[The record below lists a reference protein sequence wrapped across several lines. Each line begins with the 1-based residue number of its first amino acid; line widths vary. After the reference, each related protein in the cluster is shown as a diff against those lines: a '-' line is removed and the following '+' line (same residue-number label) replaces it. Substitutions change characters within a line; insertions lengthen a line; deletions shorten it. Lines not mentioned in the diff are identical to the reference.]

1 MKRNARIVMALAA
14 ILLAAAADLAAASS
28 PRKTQF
34 TLRAGL
40 NLFQAS
46 GGEGDYVAGA
56 NDFPVTPAH
65 QAPVA
70 GIGLTF
76 GGGGSLALGIDVQYG
91 LAARGDLR
99 DPSDGEVLQADT
111 PAAFLALLRL
121 SKSIPL
127 SPSLRL
133 AVFLGGGGE
142 FRMGG
147 DQEFVSSLGNRIV
160 LEAPEKPFSPL
171 AAAGA
176 VLQVR
181 LSQGF
186 GLAAE
191 LRGTYLFRDPSVLLV
206 TPSLG
211 LILGF

>member
-1 MKRNARIVMALAA
+1 MKRNACIVMALAA
-14 ILLAAAADLAAASS
+14 ILLAAAADLAAAPSA
-28 PRKTQF
+28 RKTQF

-65 QAPVA
+65 QAPAA

-76 GGGGSLALGIDVQYG
+76 GGKGSLAFGLDVQYG
-91 LAARGDLR
+91 LAATVDLR
-99 DPSDGEVLQADT
+99 DPSDGESIQAET
-111 PAAFLALLRL
+111 PAGFLAVLRL
-121 SKSIPL
+121 TQFIPL
-127 SPSLRL
+127 SQSLRL

-176 VLQVR
+176 ALQVQ
-181 LSQGF
+181 LSPAM
-186 GLAAE
+186 GLALE
-191 LRGTYLFRDPSVLLV
+191 LRGAYLFRDPAVLLV

-211 LILGF
+211 LVLGF

>member
-1 MKRNARIVMALAA
+1 MKIRHRLEIAFMIL
-14 ILLAAAADLAAASS
+14 LLAAALDLAAAG
-28 PRKTQF
+28 PARKPQF

-40 NLFQAS
+40 NLFQACGS
-46 GGEGDYVAGA
+46 DGDYVAGE

-65 QAPVA
+65 QAPSV

-76 GGGGSLALGIDVQYG
+76 ASGGSLALGIDVQYG
-91 LAARGDLR
+91 LAATVDLR
-99 DPSDGEVLQADT
+99 DPSDGEAVQADT
-111 PAAFLALLRL
+111 PAALLAVLRL

-127 SPSLRL
+127 TRALRL
-133 AVFLGGGGE
+133 IVSVGGGGE

-176 VLQVR
+176 ELQAR
-181 LSQGF
+181 LSPA
-186 GLAAE
+186 LALALE
-191 LRGTYLFRDPSVLLV
+191 VRAAYLFRDPAVLLV
-206 TPSLG
+206 TPALG
-211 LILGF
+211 LVLGF